1 MATALLYGFLGVCLV
16 VVLWP
21 TVAGA
26 ERFLRRWGV
35 ADPDAQQA
43 AEAKKY
49 MRDRRLL
56 YPPLFLLAPVVAASA
71 TGFVRLLV
79 PLVVGLLLAEVIAAL
94 RPVRGPRIAT
104 LTRRHWRDLVP
115 RWAVGTLVGLA
126 SLGALSCLAGLLA
139 QPWADQVAAA
149 IPPGGVWRSADGV
162 TLTVSE
168 QYQTEIG
175 RSVSWLALAGVL
187 AGLVAVLGVVRLAV
201 QRGSVADPKVDAVLR
216 TRSARVAV
224 GMGIAWM
231 GTLVVVANNQ
241 LTFLRGI
248 DFPIP
253 GLPPAPGWLD
263 ATAPGDFL
271 GFLVLF
277 VAAAGWI
284 WAANPS
290 KRMPYVSAV
299 Q

>member
-1 MATALLYGFLGVCLV
+1 MSNVLLYGFLGVCLV
-16 VVLWP
+16 VVMWP
-21 TVAGA
+21 NAAGA
-26 ERFLRRWGV
+26 ERFLRRWGI
-35 ADPDAQQA
+35 ADPDTRQA

-56 YPPLFLLAPVVAASA
+56 YPPLFLLAPAVAASA
-71 TGFVRLLV
+71 TGIVRLFV
-79 PLVVGLLLAEVIAAL
+79 PLIVALLVAEVIAAL
-94 RPVRGPRIAT
+94 RPVRGRRIAT

-115 RWAVGTLVGLA
+115 RWAVGTLLGLA
-126 SLGALSCLAGLLA
+126 ALAALMSVAGLLA
-139 QPWADQVAAA
+139 QPWADRVAAA

-162 TLTVSE
+162 MLTVSA
-168 QYQTEIG
+168 QYQAEIS
-175 RSVSWLALAGVL
+175 RSVSLLALVAVV
-187 AGLVAVLGVVRLAV
+187 ASLVAVLGVVRLAV
-201 QRGSVADPKVDAVLR
+201 RRGSVTDPKVDAVLR

-231 GTLVVVANNQ
+231 GSLVVLANNQ
-241 LTFLRGI
+241 LTFLRSI
-248 DFPIP
+248 DLPMP
-253 GLPPAPGWLD
+253 GLPPAPSWLD

-271 GFLVLF
+271 GLLVIF

-290 KRMPYVSAV
+290 NRMPYVSAV